1 MHHHPAFSAACGSA
15 GALLSGVVALA
26 AADPGSRVLAV
37 LGLLASV
44 AVPISVAWLNRQGA
58 VVARD
63 LKIAG
68 LERRVEELREDLR
81 KAREAQTGPP
91 R

>member
-1 MHHHPAFSAACGSA
+1 MHHSPVALVACGAA
-15 GALLSGVVALA
+15 GSLASALLALA
-26 AADPGSRVLAV
+26 ADAPGSRV

-58 VVARD
+58 IVARD
-63 LKIAG
+63 LKIAALQQTVG
-68 LERRVEELREDLR
+68 ELREDLR
-81 KAREAQTGPP
+81 KAREGQTGPP